1 MSKHNGF
8 TVFLKKSDTKT
19 PWICCQLGARENYS
33 IPRALHSAGKLH
45 ALITDAWIPP
55 GSLWTKLPSKRLSE
69 RYHSSLH
76 SAAVHAH
83 NLSGV
88 VAEMLRRRR
97 LRGWDLVIAR
107 NAWFQEK
114 VVRQLQKLTA
124 DGKNDQPAI
133 LFSFSYTAAKPFEFA
148 KKLGWTTVLGQ
159 IDCGPSQ
166 QELVQQLRIRYDGQN
181 TSRQSP
187 ASSYWNNWRKELAMA
202 DKIIVNS
209 QWSREHLLKEGVA
222 ESKISVIP
230 LAYQPSS
237 DSVGFKRK
245 YPKDFNS
252 SRPLRVLFLGQFNL
266 RKGAMVVLEAM
277 RDLQNEPIEFLI
289 VGPRLVDVPDE
300 YLRLPKVRWIGSVPR
315 GEVAEWYRQADVFL
329 FPTFSDG
336 FGLTQLEAQ
345 SWKLPVISSR
355 FCGEVVRD
363 GQNGIILRE
372 VTAAAICE
380 SLRVCCRDSTQLMA
394 YAEKS
399 AAMSDFSIPC
409 LAKLLQTA
417 VIT

>member
-1 MSKHNGF
+1 M
-8 TVFLKKSDTKT
+8 
-19 PWICCQLGARENYS
+19 
-33 IPRALHSAGKLH
+33 
-45 ALITDAWIPP
+45 ITDAWIPP

-88 VAEMLRRRR
+88 IAEMLRRRR

-159 IDCGPSQ
+159 IDCGPSE
-166 QELVQQLRIRYDGQN
+166 QELVKQLQIQYGGQQASWQP
-181 TSRQSP
+181 P

-245 YPKDFNS
+245 YPKDFTS

-345 SWKLPVISSR
+345 SWKLPVIASR

-372 VTAAAICE
+372 VSSAAICE
-380 SLRVCCRDSTQLMA
+380 SLRACCHDGNQLTA

-399 AAMSDFSIPC
+399 ASMSGFTIPC
-409 LAKLLQTA
+409 LAKLLRTT